1 MLLQRLVGLF
11 QLLRDCAKTQACNL
25 WVGTA
30 VAFFFLGVGVV
41 LVLVVLLV
49 GCRFRG
55 GLRGFRFDFLR
66 GGGTVVVRVDVTT
79 EDVGQAATFGRYT
92 LVVCEDAVDGT
103 GEVSDGAHHFA
114 NAFLYAFGDFDLAFA
129 GQQFN
134 GAHFAHVHAH
144 RVGSATD
151 VGFDRSECGRGLLG
165 SGFIGIGFGQQQGIG
180 IRGNLEYIDAHVV
193 DHANDVFHLFRIGN
207 ILR

>member
-1 MLLQRLVGLF
+1 MFFQRLVGLF
-11 QLLRDCAKTQACNL
+11 QLFCNCAKTQACNF
-25 WVGTA
+25 WIRTA
-30 VAFFFLGVGVV
+30 VAFFLFAVGVV
-41 LVLVVLLV
+41 LFLVVLVV
-49 GCRFRG
+49 GRRFRR
-55 GLRGFRFDFLR
+55 GLRGFGFDFLR
-66 GGGTVVVRVDVTT
+66 TCGTIIVRVDVTT

-92 LVVCEDAVDGT
+92 LVICEDAVDGA
-103 GEVSDGAHHFA
+103 GEVSDSAHHLT
-114 NAFLYAFGDFDLAFA
+114 NAFLDAFGDFDLAFA
-129 GQQFN
+129 GQQFD
-134 GAHFAHVHAH
+134 GAHFTHVHAH
-144 RVGSATD
+144 RVGGATD